1 MVEISLLSGWDSITG
16 DVQSEGEELTAR
28 ELLEITQ
35 DSAIID
41 LYFDTDCVSVLPP
54 HIVEVK

>member
-1 MVEISLLSGWDSITG
+1 MVEISLLSGWDSITS

-35 DSAIID
+35 DSSIID